1 LRYALGSPTAKPTD
15 ELWNRSPL
23 LREGRV
29 MESRILFVED
39 DASFR
44 KVFTRAMGEALASN
58 EEFTSRRL
66 RGAAGVQ
73 TGGAVSSADRV
84 KRPGDYGWALPRA
97 RESLLP
103 ARETGTLPPAV
114 SFAAASPKDPR

>member
-1 LRYALGSPTAKPTD
+1 MRYALESPTAKPTD

-23 LREGRV
+23 LCEGRV
-29 MESRILFVED
+29 MESRFLFVED

-44 KVFTRAMGEALASN
+44 KVFTRARGEALASN

-73 TGGAVSSADRV
+73 TGGAVWSADGA
-84 KRPGDYGWALPRA
+84 KRPGDYGWVLPRPGVP
-97 RESLLP
+97 SL
-103 ARETGTLPPAV
+103 R
-114 SFAAASPKDPR
+114 S

>member
-1 LRYALGSPTAKPTD
+1 
-15 ELWNRSPL
+15 
-23 LREGRV
+23 

-44 KVFTRAMGEALASN
+44 KVFTRAIWEALASN

-73 TGGAVSSADRV
+73 TDGAVWSADGA
-84 KRPGDYGWALPRA
+84 KRPGDYGWVLPRA
-97 RESLLP
+97 RESLLS

-114 SFAAASPKDPR
+114 SSAAASPRDPR

>member
-1 LRYALGSPTAKPTD
+1 
-15 ELWNRSPL
+15 
-23 LREGRV
+23 

-44 KVFTRAMGEALASN
+44 KVFTRAMREALASN

-73 TGGAVSSADRV
+73 TCGAVWSADGA
-84 KRPGDYGWALPRA
+84 KRPGDYGWGLPGA
-97 RESLLP
+97 RQYLLP
-103 ARETGTLPPAV
+103 GRETGTLPPAV
-114 SFAAASPKDPR
+114 SSAAASPRDPR